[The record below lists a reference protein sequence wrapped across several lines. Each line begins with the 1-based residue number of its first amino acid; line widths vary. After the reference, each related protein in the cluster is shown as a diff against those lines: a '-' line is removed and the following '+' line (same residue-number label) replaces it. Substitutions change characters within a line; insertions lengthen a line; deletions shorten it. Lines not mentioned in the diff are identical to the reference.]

1 MFRIDKVEAN
11 GSVTLTLAGV
21 LNASA
26 AVEAANAMGGPLR
39 ENRRLALDLSQ
50 LRYADRE
57 GIRFLATAMRNGV
70 HLTGVPQYVGSWLR
84 QEGLRQEGLDS
95 GEV

>member
-1 MFRIDKVEAN
+1 MFRIDKIEVD
-11 GSVTLTLAGV
+11 GSITLTLAGV
-21 LNASA
+21 LDASG
-26 AVEAANAMGGPLR
+26 AVEALNAMGASLR

-70 HLTGVPQYVGSWLR
+70 YLTRVPQYIRSWLK
-84 QEGLRQEGLDS
+84 QEGLDS
-95 GEV
+95 GEG